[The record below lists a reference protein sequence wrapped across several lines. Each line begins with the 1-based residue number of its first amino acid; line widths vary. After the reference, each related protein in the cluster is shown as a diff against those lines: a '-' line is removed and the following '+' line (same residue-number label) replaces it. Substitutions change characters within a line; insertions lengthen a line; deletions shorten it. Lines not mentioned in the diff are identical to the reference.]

1 MLPHPPCGSRPVLN
15 LRPEPNVSIAEE
27 GDRFREVLMAAA
39 PVVDDLWPLDVEA
52 ARDLDGIHQIVE
64 VHLPSHGT

>member
-1 MLPHPPCGSRPVLN
+1 
-15 LRPEPNVSIAEE
+15 
-27 GDRFREVLMAAA
+27 
-39 PVVDDLWPLDVEA
+39 VDDLWPLDVEA

>member
-1 MLPHPPCGSRPVLN
+1 M
-15 LRPEPNVSIAEE
+15 SIAEE

-52 ARDLDGIHQIVE
+52 ARDLGGIHQIVE
-64 VHLPSHGT
+64 VHLPSHGADRTRGV